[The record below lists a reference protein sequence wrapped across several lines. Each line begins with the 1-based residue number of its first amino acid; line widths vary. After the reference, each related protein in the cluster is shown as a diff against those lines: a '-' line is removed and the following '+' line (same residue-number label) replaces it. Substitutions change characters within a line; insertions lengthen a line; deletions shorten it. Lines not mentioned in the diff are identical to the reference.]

1 MVNTVR
7 SYSKLRNYP
16 RKFGVRL
23 VALWKRMT
31 TEKRGMPIL
40 PAQRDSASEVF
51 ASLRYDDMWQEAQM
65 ASVCH
70 YLRGGKSLA
79 IPSHFRDLMPAAL

>member
-1 MVNTVR
+1 
-7 SYSKLRNYP
+7 
-16 RKFGVRL
+16 
-23 VALWKRMT
+23 MT

-51 ASLRYDDMWQEAQM
+51 ASLRYDDMWQEAEM

-70 YLRGGKSLA
+70 YLRGGSLWRSL
-79 IPSHFRDLMPAAL
+79 PTLETSCLLHFEDL

>member
-1 MVNTVR
+1 MI
-7 SYSKLRNYP
+7 
-16 RKFGVRL
+16 
-23 VALWKRMT
+23 
-31 TEKRGMPIL
+31 TEKQGMPIL
-40 PAQRDSASEVF
+40 PPVRDSASEVF